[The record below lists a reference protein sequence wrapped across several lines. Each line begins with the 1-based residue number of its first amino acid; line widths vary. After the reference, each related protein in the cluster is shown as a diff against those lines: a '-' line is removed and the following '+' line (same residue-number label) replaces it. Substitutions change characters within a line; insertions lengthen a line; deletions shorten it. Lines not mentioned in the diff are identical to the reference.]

1 MRKPINLCGHDG
13 CGDRAIFQATLVLRG
28 SPIKG
33 AATIRVC
40 EYHRP
45 AAESFVLNDEN
56 RTRLANH
63 LVLEGF
69 CDAFIAYGMVKHNAA
84 VEFDR
89 IAS

>member
-1 MRKPINLCGHDG
+1 MKPLHLCRADG
-13 CGDRAIFQATLVLRG
+13 CGDRAIFQATVVLRG

-33 AATIRVC
+33 ATTVKVC
-40 EYHRP
+40 EAHRP
-45 AAESFVLNDEN
+45 LAEAFCLNDEN
-56 RTRLANH
+56 RTRLTNR
-63 LVLEGF
+63 LIIEGF